1 MNVEVDVVND
11 EELALLHLRGQWK
24 TKEWLL
30 NNGMQILKKDKF
42 ICQGCGFESSP
53 TPEHPDGLMIPI
65 NREHSAYLPVTEE
78 GHTLCAF
85 CFASIAT
92 NISTGF
98 LLNDRRED
106 KKIGYLV
113 RIPVLKQHEL
123 NLVTMLCNA
132 IIYQEDSA
140 SQDYF
145 EQSLVESAR
154 SFMLALKGNSS
165 SVNNSLPF
173 PDVSEEDYMRAV
185 ALLPNDLNEFRKKAL
200 NQYRWLPNYEAW
212 GELGAYMAKHV
223 LQSQVSQLLD
233 KVKKAITVQ
242 EGS

>member
-1 MNVEVDVVND
+1 
-11 EELALLHLRGQWK
+11 
-24 TKEWLL
+24 
-30 NNGMQILKKDKF
+30 
-42 ICQGCGFESSP
+42 
-53 TPEHPDGLMIPI
+53 
-65 NREHSAYLPVTEE
+65 
-78 GHTLCAF
+78 
-85 CFASIAT
+85 
-92 NISTGF
+92 
-98 LLNDRRED
+98 
-106 KKIGYLV
+106 
-113 RIPVLKQHEL
+113 
-123 NLVTMLCNA
+123 MLCNA